1 MHNHLTIHL
10 YETENMPSPSYHQKL
25 TIVYSPW
32 KKLLALLGLALMVF
46 LAWLG
51 LCSNFFIL
59 EVIVVL
65 LASYAAWH
73 IIGILNTRSITFYPD
88 KIVKAGY
95 FGETTIPTHA
105 LVTSD
110 REKATYYFHGLDS
123 NIRESIKVLESCLSA
138 ELRLWLDNYH
148 RNVYRIGSFARTPIS
163 TNSVVSIEFGKAVSS
178 FRFMAIVTVVYLLLY
193 VIVGALLNERYWAFN
208 GYAANLP
215 EVPLR
220 LLFVGIALS
229 GYGLLRRLAAPLPL
243 EPVYTVKLQRAHQ
256 RAFRS
261 ALVASGV
268 AWLGLPLFLL
278 CGNKLD
284 FYLMLLIGAGFYY
297 DFYPRLS
304 DWERLLKNSATTAP
318 PVQTAIPRRSLQ
330 VSLALLGG
338 LSLASYAGNPADFRI
353 HQNNCQDNNGNTAEC
368 QSSSSSHGGS
378 GSSYHH
384 NSIRRGGFGSSGG
397 SHFSFGG

>member
-1 MHNHLTIHL
+1 MTSSH
-10 YETENMPSPSYHQKL
+10 HQKL

-32 KKLLALLGLALMVF
+32 KKLLALLCLALAIF

-59 EVIVVL
+59 EVILVL
-65 LASYAAWH
+65 LASYAAWN
-73 IIGILNTRSITFYPD
+73 IIGILNTRSVTFYPD

-105 LVTSD
+105 LVTD
-110 REKATYYFHGLDS
+110 YRKQATYFFHGLDR
-123 NIRESIKVLESCLSA
+123 NIRESIKVSESCLSA
-138 ELRLWLDNYH
+138 ELRLWLNNYH
-148 RNVYRIGSFARTPIS
+148 RNVYHIGSFPRTPVS
-163 TNSVVSIEFGKAVSS
+163 PNSVVSIEFGKALSS
-178 FRFMAIVTVVYLLLY
+178 FRFMAVVTAVYLLLY
-193 VIVGALLNERYWAFN
+193 VIVAAFLNERYWAFN
-208 GYAANLP
+208 GYAPNLP

-220 LLFVGIALS
+220 LLFVGIALG
-229 GYGLLRRLAAPLPL
+229 GYGLLRRLAAPPPP
-243 EPVYTVKLQRAHQ
+243 EPVYTVRLQRAHQ

-261 ALVASGV
+261 ALVANGV

-304 DWERLLKNSATTAP
+304 DWERLLKNSLPSTAP
-318 PVQTAIPRRSLQ
+318 AQAIIPRRSLQ

-353 HQNNCQDNNGNTAEC
+353 RQNNCQDNNGNATEC
-368 QSSSSSHGGS
+368 QSSSNGHGGS

-384 NSIRRGGFGSSGG
+384 NSIRRGGFGSFGG

>member
-1 MHNHLTIHL
+1 LTIHL
-10 YETENMPSPSYHQKL
+10 NKIKNMPPPSYHQKL

-32 KKLLALLGLALMVF
+32 RKLLALLCLALMVF

-51 LCSNFFIL
+51 LCSNFFML
-59 EVIVVL
+59 EVILVL
-65 LASYAAWH
+65 LPSYVAWD
-73 IIGILNTRSITFYPD
+73 IISILNTRSITFYPD

-105 LVTSD
+105 LVTNYRRQS
-110 REKATYYFHGLDS
+110 KYYYFFHGLDG
-123 NIRESIKVLESCLSA
+123 NIRESIKLSENCLSA

-148 RNVYRIGSFARTPIS
+148 RNVYRTGSFTPPIS
-163 TNSVVSIEFGKAVSS
+163 ANSVVSIEFGKAVSS

-208 GYAANLP
+208 GYAPNLP

-220 LLFVGIALS
+220 LLFVGIALG
-229 GYGLLRRLAAPLPL
+229 GYGLLHQLATPLPP
-243 EPVYTVKLQRAHQ
+243 EPVYTVRLQRAHQ

-261 ALVASGV
+261 ALVANCV

-304 DWERLLKNSATTAP
+304 DWERLLKNSLPSAAP
-318 PVQTAIPRRSLQ
+318 AQAIIPRRSLQ

-353 HQNNCQDNNGNTAEC
+353 HQNNCQDNNGNATEC

>member
-1 MHNHLTIHL
+1 MTSSH
-10 YETENMPSPSYHQKL
+10 HQKL

-32 KKLLALLGLALMVF
+32 KKLLALLCLALAIF

-59 EVIVVL
+59 EVILVL
-65 LASYAAWH
+65 LASYAAWN
-73 IIGILNTRSITFYPD
+73 IIGILNTRSVTFYPD

-105 LVTSD
+105 LVTD
-110 REKATYYFHGLDS
+110 YRKQATYFFHGLDR
-123 NIRESIKVLESCLSA
+123 NIRESIKVSDGCLSA
-138 ELRLWLDNYH
+138 ELRLWLENYH

-163 TNSVVSIEFGKAVSS
+163 QNSVVSIEFGKAVSS

-208 GYAANLP
+208 GFAPNLP

-220 LLFVGIALS
+220 LLFVGIALG
-229 GYGLLRRLAAPLPL
+229 GYGLLRRLAAPLPP
-243 EPVYTVKLQRAHQ
+243 EPVYTVKLRRAHQ

-268 AWLGLPLFLL
+268 SWLGLPLFLM

-304 DWERLLKNSATTAP
+304 DWEHLLKNSLPSTAP
-318 PVQTAIPRRSLQ
+318 AQAIIPRRSLQ

-353 HQNNCQDNNGNTAEC
+353 RQNNCQDNNGNATEC

-384 NSIRRGGFGSSGG
+384 NSIRRGGFGSFGS

>member
-1 MHNHLTIHL
+1 
-10 YETENMPSPSYHQKL
+10 MPPPSYHQKL

-32 KKLLALLGLALMVF
+32 RKLLALLGLALMVF

-51 LCSNFFIL
+51 LYSGFFIL
-59 EVIVVL
+59 EVILVL
-65 LASYAAWH
+65 LSSYVAWD
-73 IIGILNTRSITFYPD
+73 ILGILNTRSITFYPD

-95 FGETTIPTHA
+95 FGETAIPTHA
-105 LVTSD
+105 LVTND
-110 REKATYYFHGLDS
+110 REKTTSFFHGLDR
-123 NIRESIKVLESCLSA
+123 NIRESIKVSNGCLSA

-148 RNVYRIGSFARTPIS
+148 RNVYRIGSFTPPIS
-163 TNSVVSIEFGKAVSS
+163 ANSVVSIEFGKAVSS
-178 FRFMAIVTVVYLLLY
+178 FRFMAIVTAVYLLLY

-208 GYAANLP
+208 GFAANLP

-220 LLFVGIALS
+220 LLFVGIALG
-229 GYGLLRRLAAPLPL
+229 GYGILRRLAAPLPP
-243 EPVYTVKLQRAHQ
+243 EPVYTVKLRRAHQ
-256 RAFRS
+256 RTFRS

-304 DWERLLKNSATTAP
+304 DWERLLKNSAPAAP
-318 PVQTAIPRRSLQ
+318 LVQAMIPRRSLQ

-338 LSLASYAGNPADFRI
+338 LSLASYAGNPVDFRI
-353 HQNNCQDNNGNTAEC
+353 HQNNCQDNNGNAAEC

-384 NSIRRGGFGSSGG
+384 NSIRRGGFGSFGG

>member
-1 MHNHLTIHL
+1 MTSLH
-10 YETENMPSPSYHQKL
+10 HQKL
-25 TIVYSPW
+25 TIVYSLW
-32 KKLLALLGLALMVF
+32 KKLLALLCLALVIF

-51 LCSNFFIL
+51 LCSGFFIL
-59 EVIVVL
+59 EVILVL
-65 LASYAAWH
+65 LASYAAWNL
-73 IIGILNTRSITFYPD
+73 IGILNTRSITFYPD

-95 FGETTIPTHA
+95 FGETAIPTHA
-105 LVTSD
+105 LVTGY
-110 REKATYYFHGLDS
+110 RKQATYFFHGLDR
-123 NIRESIKVLESCLSA
+123 NIRESIKVSDGCLSA
-138 ELRLWLDNYH
+138 ELRLWLNNYH
-148 RNVYRIGSFARTPIS
+148 RNVYHIGSFARTPIS
-163 TNSVVSIEFGKAVSS
+163 QNSVVSIEFGKAVSS
-178 FRFMAIVTVVYLLLY
+178 FRFMTVMTAVYLLLY
-193 VIVGALLNERYWAFN
+193 VIVAAFLNERYWAFN
-208 GYAANLP
+208 GYAPNLP

-220 LLFVGIALS
+220 PLFVGIALG
-229 GYGLLRRLAAPLPL
+229 GYGVLRRLAAPLPP
-243 EPVYTVKLQRAHQ
+243 ESVYTVKLRRAHQ

-261 ALVASGV
+261 ALVANGA

-304 DWERLLKNSATTAP
+304 DWERLLKNSAPSAS
-318 PVQTAIPRRSLQ
+318 PVQAMIPRRSLQ

-353 HQNNCQDNNGNTAEC
+353 RQNNCQDNNGNAAEC
-368 QSSSSSHGGS
+368 QSSSSGGS

-384 NSIRRGGFGSSGG
+384 NSIRRGGFGSFGG

>member
-1 MHNHLTIHL
+1 
-10 YETENMPSPSYHQKL
+10 MPPPSYHRKL

-32 KKLLALLGLALMVF
+32 RKLLALLGLALMVF

-51 LCSNFFIL
+51 LYSGFFIL
-59 EVIVVL
+59 EVILVL
-65 LASYAAWH
+65 LSSYVAWD
-73 IIGILNTRSITFYPD
+73 ILGILNTRSITFYPD
-88 KIVKAGY
+88 KIVKTGY
-95 FGETTIPTHA
+95 FGETAIPTHA
-105 LVTSD
+105 LVTND
-110 REKATYYFHGLDS
+110 REKTTYFFHGLDR
-123 NIRESIKVLESCLSA
+123 NIRESIKVSESCLSA
-138 ELRLWLDNYH
+138 ELRLWLNNYH
-148 RNVYRIGSFARTPIS
+148 RNVYHIGSFARTPIS
-163 TNSVVSIEFGKAVSS
+163 PNSVVGIEFGKAVSS
-178 FRFMAIVTVVYLLLY
+178 FRFMTVVTAVYLLLY
-193 VIVGALLNERYWAFN
+193 VIVGAFLNERYWAFN
-208 GYAANLP
+208 GYAPNLP

-220 LLFVGIALS
+220 LLFVGMALG
-229 GYGLLRRLAAPLPL
+229 GYWLLRRLAEPLPP
-243 EPVYTVKLQRAHQ
+243 EPVYTVKLRRAHQ
-256 RAFRS
+256 KAFRS

-304 DWERLLKNSATTAP
+304 DWERLLKNSAPSASL
-318 PVQTAIPRRSLQ
+318 VQTAIPRRSLQ

-338 LSLASYAGNPADFRI
+338 LSLAGYAGNPADFRI
-353 HQNNCQDNNGNTAEC
+353 RQNNCQNNNGNAVEC

-378 GSSYHH
+378 GSSYHSNGGGSNH

>member
-1 MHNHLTIHL
+1 MTSLH
-10 YETENMPSPSYHQKL
+10 HQKL

-32 KKLLALLGLALMVF
+32 KKLLALLCLALVIF

-59 EVIVVL
+59 EVILVL
-65 LASYAAWH
+65 LASYAAWNL
-73 IIGILNTRSITFYPD
+73 IGILNTRSITFYPD

-95 FGETTIPTHA
+95 FGETAIPTHA
-105 LVTSD
+105 LVTGY
-110 REKATYYFHGLDS
+110 RKQATYFFHGLDR
-123 NIRESIKVLESCLSA
+123 NIRESIKVSDGCLSA
-138 ELRLWLDNYH
+138 EFRLWLNNYH
-148 RNVYRIGSFARTPIS
+148 RNVYHIGSFARTPIS
-163 TNSVVSIEFGKAVSS
+163 QNSVVSIEFGKAASS
-178 FRFMAIVTVVYLLLY
+178 FRFMTVMTAVYLLLY
-193 VIVGALLNERYWAFN
+193 VIVAAFLNERYWAFN
-208 GYAANLP
+208 GYAPNLP

-220 LLFVGIALS
+220 LLFVGIALG
-229 GYGLLRRLAAPLPL
+229 GYGVLRRLAAPLPP
-243 EPVYTVKLQRAHQ
+243 EPVYTVKLRRAHQ

-261 ALVASGV
+261 ALVANGV

-304 DWERLLKNSATTAP
+304 DWERLLKNSAPSAS
-318 PVQTAIPRRSLQ
+318 PVQAMIPRRSLQ

-338 LSLASYAGNPADFRI
+338 LSLAGYAGNPADFRI
-353 HQNNCQDNNGNTAEC
+353 RQNNCQDNNGNAAEC
-368 QSSSSSHGGS
+368 QSSSSGGS

-384 NSIRRGGFGSSGG
+384 NSIRRGGFGSFGG

>member
-1 MHNHLTIHL
+1 LLDEI
-10 YETENMPSPSYHQKL
+10 ENMPPPSYHRKL

-32 KKLLALLGLALMVF
+32 RKLLTLLGLALMVF

-51 LCSNFFIL
+51 LCSSFFIL
-59 EVIVVL
+59 EVILVL
-65 LASYAAWH
+65 LSSYVAWD
-73 IIGILNTRSITFYPD
+73 IISILNTRSITFYPD

-105 LVTSD
+105 LVTNYRRQS
-110 REKATYYFHGLDS
+110 KYYYFFHGLDG
-123 NIRESIKVLESCLSA
+123 NIRESIKVSENCLSA

-148 RNVYRIGSFARTPIS
+148 RNVYRTGSFTPPIS
-163 TNSVVSIEFGKAVSS
+163 ANSVVSIEFGKAMSS
-178 FRFMAIVTVVYLLLY
+178 FRFMAGVTAVYLLLY
-193 VIVGALLNERYWAFN
+193 VIVGAFLNERYWAFN

-220 LLFVGIALS
+220 LLFVGIALG
-229 GYGLLRRLAAPLPL
+229 GYGLLHRLAAPLPP
-243 EPVYTVKLQRAHQ
+243 EPVYTFRLQRAHQ

-261 ALVASGV
+261 ALVANGV

-284 FYLMLLIGAGFYY
+284 FYLMLLIGASFYY

-304 DWERLLKNSATTAP
+304 DWEWLLKNSAPSAP
-318 PVQTAIPRRSLQ
+318 PAQTMIPRRSLQ

-353 HQNNCQDNNGNTAEC
+353 RQNNCQDNNGNAVEC

>member
-1 MHNHLTIHL
+1 MTSLH
-10 YETENMPSPSYHQKL
+10 HQKL
-25 TIVYSPW
+25 TIVYSLW
-32 KKLLALLGLALMVF
+32 KKLLALLCLALVIF

-59 EVIVVL
+59 EVILVL
-65 LASYAAWH
+65 LSSYVAWDILG
-73 IIGILNTRSITFYPD
+73 IINTRSITFYPD

-95 FGETTIPTHA
+95 FGETPIPTHA
-105 LVTSD
+105 LVTGY
-110 REKATYYFHGLDS
+110 RKQATYFFHGLDR
-123 NIRESIKVLESCLSA
+123 NIRESIKVSDGCLSA
-138 ELRLWLDNYH
+138 ELRLWLNNYH
-148 RNVYRIGSFARTPIS
+148 RNVYHIGSFARTPIS
-163 TNSVVSIEFGKAVSS
+163 QNSVVSIEFGKAVSS
-178 FRFMAIVTVVYLLLY
+178 FRFMTVMTAVYLLLY
-193 VIVGALLNERYWAFN
+193 VIVAAFLNERYWAFN
-208 GYAANLP
+208 GYAPNLP

-220 LLFVGIALS
+220 LLFVGIALG
-229 GYGLLRRLAAPLPL
+229 GYGVLRRLAAPLPP
-243 EPVYTVKLQRAHQ
+243 EPVYTVKLRRAHQ

-261 ALVASGV
+261 ALVANGA

-304 DWERLLKNSATTAP
+304 DWERLLKNSAPSAP
-318 PVQTAIPRRSLQ
+318 PVQAMIPRRSLQ

-338 LSLASYAGNPADFRI
+338 LSLAGYAGNPADFRI
-353 HQNNCQDNNGNTAEC
+353 RQNNCQDNNGNAAEC
-368 QSSSSSHGGS
+368 QSSSSGGS

-384 NSIRRGGFGSSGG
+384 NSIRRGGFGSFGG

>member
-1 MHNHLTIHL
+1 MTSLH
-10 YETENMPSPSYHQKL
+10 HQKL
-25 TIVYSPW
+25 TIVYSLW
-32 KKLLALLGLALMVF
+32 KKLLALLCLALVIF

-51 LCSNFFIL
+51 LCSGFFIL
-59 EVIVVL
+59 EVILVL
-65 LASYAAWH
+65 LASYAAWNL
-73 IIGILNTRSITFYPD
+73 IGILNTRSITFYPD

-95 FGETTIPTHA
+95 FGETAIPTHA
-105 LVTSD
+105 LVTGY
-110 REKATYYFHGLDS
+110 RKQATYFFHGLDR
-123 NIRESIKVLESCLSA
+123 NIRESIKVSDGCLSA
-138 ELRLWLDNYH
+138 ELRLWLNNYH
-148 RNVYRIGSFARTPIS
+148 RNVYHIGSFARTPIS
-163 TNSVVSIEFGKAVSS
+163 QNSVVSIEFGKAVSS
-178 FRFMAIVTVVYLLLY
+178 FRFMTVMTAVYLLLY
-193 VIVGALLNERYWAFN
+193 VIVAAFLNERYWAFN
-208 GYAANLP
+208 GYAPNLP

-220 LLFVGIALS
+220 LLFVGIALG
-229 GYGLLRRLAAPLPL
+229 GYGVLRRLAAPLPP
-243 EPVYTVKLQRAHQ
+243 ESVYTVKLRRAHQ

-261 ALVASGV
+261 ALVANGA

-304 DWERLLKNSATTAP
+304 DWERLLKNSAPSAS
-318 PVQTAIPRRSLQ
+318 PVQAMIPRRSLQ

-353 HQNNCQDNNGNTAEC
+353 RQNNCQDNNGNAAEC
-368 QSSSSSHGGS
+368 QSSSSGGS

-384 NSIRRGGFGSSGG
+384 NSIRRGGFGSFGG

>member
-1 MHNHLTIHL
+1 MTSSH
-10 YETENMPSPSYHQKL
+10 HQKL

-32 KKLLALLGLALMVF
+32 KKLLALLCLALAIF

-59 EVIVVL
+59 EVILVL
-65 LASYAAWH
+65 LASYAAWN
-73 IIGILNTRSITFYPD
+73 IIGILNTRSVTFYPD

-105 LVTSD
+105 LVTD
-110 REKATYYFHGLDS
+110 YRKQATYFFHGLDR
-123 NIRESIKVLESCLSA
+123 NIRESIKVSDGCLSA
-138 ELRLWLDNYH
+138 ELRLWLENYH

-163 TNSVVSIEFGKAVSS
+163 QNSVVSIEFGKAVSS

-208 GYAANLP
+208 GFAPNLP

-220 LLFVGIALS
+220 LLFVGIALG
-229 GYGLLRRLAAPLPL
+229 GYGLLRRLAAPLPP
-243 EPVYTVKLQRAHQ
+243 EPVYTVKLRCAHQ

-268 AWLGLPLFLL
+268 SWLGLPLFLM

-304 DWERLLKNSATTAP
+304 DWEHLLKNSLPSTAP
-318 PVQTAIPRRSLQ
+318 AQAIIPRRSLQ

-353 HQNNCQDNNGNTAEC
+353 RQNNCQDNNGNATEC
-368 QSSSSSHGGS
+368 QSSSSGGS

-384 NSIRRGGFGSSGG
+384 NSIRRGGFGSFGG

>member
-1 MHNHLTIHL
+1 LTIHL
-10 YETENMPSPSYHQKL
+10 NKIKNMPPPSYHQKL

-32 KKLLALLGLALMVF
+32 RKLLALLCLALMVF

-51 LCSNFFIL
+51 LCSNFFML
-59 EVIVVL
+59 EVILVL
-65 LASYAAWH
+65 LPSYVAWD
-73 IIGILNTRSITFYPD
+73 IISILNTRSITFYPD

-105 LVTSD
+105 LVTNYRRQS
-110 REKATYYFHGLDS
+110 KYYYFFHGLDG
-123 NIRESIKVLESCLSA
+123 NIRESIKLSENCLSA

-148 RNVYRIGSFARTPIS
+148 RNVYRTGSFTSPIS
-163 TNSVVSIEFGKAVSS
+163 ANSVVSIEFGKAVSS
-178 FRFMAIVTVVYLLLY
+178 FRFMAIVIVVYLLLY

-208 GYAANLP
+208 GYAPNLP

-220 LLFVGIALS
+220 LLFVGIALG
-229 GYGLLRRLAAPLPL
+229 GYGLLRRLATPLPP
-243 EPVYTVKLQRAHQ
+243 EPVYTVRLQRAHQ

-261 ALVASGV
+261 ALVASCV

-304 DWERLLKNSATTAP
+304 DWERLLKNSLPSAAP
-318 PVQTAIPRRSLQ
+318 AQAIIPRRSLQ

-353 HQNNCQDNNGNTAEC
+353 HQNNCQDNNGNAAEC

>member
-1 MHNHLTIHL
+1 
-10 YETENMPSPSYHQKL
+10 
-25 TIVYSPW
+25 
-32 KKLLALLGLALMVF
+32 LLGLALMVF

-59 EVIVVL
+59 EVILVL
-65 LASYAAWH
+65 LASYAAWN
-73 IIGILNTRSITFYPD
+73 IIGIVNTRSITFYPD

-95 FGETTIPTHA
+95 FGETAIPIHA
-105 LVTSD
+105 LVTGY
-110 REKATYYFHGLDS
+110 RKQATYFFHGLER
-123 NIRESIKVLESCLSA
+123 NIRESIKVSVGCLSA
-138 ELRLWLDNYH
+138 ELRLWLKNYH
-148 RNVYRIGSFARTPIS
+148 RNVYRVGSFTPPIS
-163 TNSVVSIEFGKAVSS
+163 ANSVVSIEFGKAVSS
-178 FRFMAIVTVVYLLLY
+178 FRFMAIVTAVYLLLY
-193 VIVGALLNERYWAFN
+193 VIVGAFLNERYWAFN
-208 GYAANLP
+208 GYAPNLP

-220 LLFVGIALS
+220 LLFVGIALG
-229 GYGLLRRLAAPLPL
+229 GYGILRRLAAPLLP
-243 EPVYTVKLQRAHQ
+243 EPEYTVRLRRAHQ

-284 FYLMLLIGAGFYY
+284 FYLMLLIGASFYY

-304 DWERLLKNSATTAP
+304 DWERLLKNSAPSAQL
-318 PVQTAIPRRSLQ
+318 VQATIPRRSLQ

-353 HQNNCQDNNGNTAEC
+353 RQNNCQDNNGNIAEC

-384 NSIRRGGFGSSGG
+384 NSIRRGGFGSFGG

>member
-1 MHNHLTIHL
+1 MTSLH
-10 YETENMPSPSYHQKL
+10 HQKL

-32 KKLLALLGLALMVF
+32 KKLLALLCLALVIF

-59 EVIVVL
+59 EVILVL
-65 LASYAAWH
+65 LASYAAWNL
-73 IIGILNTRSITFYPD
+73 IGILNTRSITFYPD

-95 FGETTIPTHA
+95 FGETAIPTHA
-105 LVTSD
+105 LVTGY
-110 REKATYYFHGLDS
+110 RKQATYFFHGLDR
-123 NIRESIKVLESCLSA
+123 NIRESIKVSDGCLSA
-138 ELRLWLDNYH
+138 ELRLWLNNYH
-148 RNVYRIGSFARTPIS
+148 RNVYHIGSFARTPIS
-163 TNSVVSIEFGKAVSS
+163 QNSVVSIEFGKAASS
-178 FRFMAIVTVVYLLLY
+178 FRFMTVMTAVYLLLY
-193 VIVGALLNERYWAFN
+193 VIVAAFLNERYWAFN
-208 GYAANLP
+208 GYAPNLP

-220 LLFVGIALS
+220 LLFVGIALG
-229 GYGLLRRLAAPLPL
+229 GYGVLRRLAAPLPP
-243 EPVYTVKLQRAHQ
+243 EPVYTVKLRRAHQ

-261 ALVASGV
+261 ALVANGI

-304 DWERLLKNSATTAP
+304 DWERLLKNSAPSAP
-318 PVQTAIPRRSLQ
+318 PVQAMIPRRSLQ

-338 LSLASYAGNPADFRI
+338 LSLAGYAGNPADFRI
-353 HQNNCQDNNGNTAEC
+353 RQNNCQDNNGNAAEC
-368 QSSSSSHGGS
+368 QSSSSGGS

-384 NSIRRGGFGSSGG
+384 NSIRRGGFGSFGG

>member
-1 MHNHLTIHL
+1 
-10 YETENMPSPSYHQKL
+10 MPPPSYHQKL

-32 KKLLALLGLALMVF
+32 KKLLALLCLALVIF

-59 EVIVVL
+59 EVILVL
-65 LASYAAWH
+65 LASYAAWN

-105 LVTSD
+105 LVTD
-110 REKATYYFHGLDS
+110 YRKQATYFFHGLDR
-123 NIRESIKVLESCLSA
+123 NIRESIKVSDGCLSA
-138 ELRLWLDNYH
+138 ELRLWLNNYH
-148 RNVYRIGSFARTPIS
+148 RNVYHIGSFARTPIS
-163 TNSVVSIEFGKAVSS
+163 QNSVVSIEFGKAVSS
-178 FRFMAIVTVVYLLLY
+178 FRFMAVVTAVYLLLY
-193 VIVGALLNERYWAFN
+193 VIVAAFLNERYWAFN
-208 GYAANLP
+208 GYAPNMP

-220 LLFVGIALS
+220 LLFVGIALG
-229 GYGLLRRLAAPLPL
+229 GYGLLRRLAAPLPP
-243 EPVYTVKLQRAHQ
+243 EPVYTVRLQRAHQ

-268 AWLGLPLFLL
+268 AWLGLPLFLM

-304 DWERLLKNSATTAP
+304 DWERLLKNSTPSVP
-318 PVQTAIPRRSLQ
+318 PAQAMIPRRSLQ

-353 HQNNCQDNNGNTAEC
+353 CQPNCQDNNGNAAEC
-368 QSSSSSHGGS
+368 QSSTDSHGGS
-378 GSSYHH
+378 GSSYHNNGGWSNH